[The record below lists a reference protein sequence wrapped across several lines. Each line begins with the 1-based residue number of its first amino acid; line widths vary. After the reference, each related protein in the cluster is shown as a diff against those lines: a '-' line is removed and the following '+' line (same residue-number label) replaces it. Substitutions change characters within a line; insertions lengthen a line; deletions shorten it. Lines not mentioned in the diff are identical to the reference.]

1 MQNQDSDMESET
13 IRAIVF
19 QDNGM
24 WVAQCLEYDI
34 GAQAHDLD
42 TLHDRLKVTLRAEFL
57 ESMSRHKKPF
67 AGIGRA
73 PERFFR
79 MWERRSRTTTVT
91 SEPWTIGNNQKL
103 DLGLVA

>member
-1 MQNQDSDMESET
+1 MAQNQDTEMESET

-34 GAQAHDLD
+34 GAQANDLD

-57 ESMSRHKKPF
+57 QSMERYNKPF
-67 AGIGRA
+67 DGIGPA

-79 MWERRSRTTTVT
+79 MWERRSRSVPVS
-91 SEPWTIGNNQKL
+91 SEPWISAMGSL
-103 DLGLVA
+103 SGL